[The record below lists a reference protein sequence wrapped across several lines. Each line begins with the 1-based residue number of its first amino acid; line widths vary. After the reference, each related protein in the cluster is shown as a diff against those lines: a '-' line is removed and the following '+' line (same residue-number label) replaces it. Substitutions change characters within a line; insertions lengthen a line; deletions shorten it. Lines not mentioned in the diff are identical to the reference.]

1 MPRHRF
7 RSPAEWRR
15 WLEDHHATETEAWV
29 LLSKKADAGLHHEEA
44 LEEALCFG
52 WIDGKIRAHDE
63 RSFAQRFSPRK
74 EGSVWSEG
82 NRARSG
88 GRGARAPAERGPADA
103 TRHEGGSA
111 GEPGGLVA
119 LPGLGEFLSGW
130 VHPVGLGREE
140 GGDAET
146 GVFAA
151 PCSGPPRIGDPE
163 SMSPDG
169 EDSKVA
175 QMTINAYRHRAP
187 ST

>member
-74 EGSVWSEG
+74 EGSVLSES
-82 NRARSG
+82 NRER
-88 GRGARAPAERGPADA
+88 AERLIRKVGCDPP
-103 TRHEGGSA
+103 GSHGSKRLVIPGSGSPRPGRA
-111 GEPGGLVA
+111 GSRGC
-119 LPGLGEFLSGW
+119 
-130 VHPVGLGREE
+130 HP
-140 GGDAET
+140 T
-146 GVFAA
+146 
-151 PCSGPPRIGDPE
+151 
-163 SMSPDG
+163 
-169 EDSKVA
+169 
-175 QMTINAYRHRAP
+175 
-187 ST
+187 

>member
-74 EGSVWSEG
+74 EGSVWSES
-82 NRARSG
+82 NRER
-88 GRGARAPAERGPADA
+88 AERLIREGRMRPAGFARIQEARDTGVWESA
-103 TRHEGGSA
+103 TRPSRVPRMPPDMREALRANPEAWSHFQAWGSSFRA
-111 GEPGGLVA
+111 G
-119 LPGLGEFLSGW
+119 SIRW
-130 VHPVGLGREE
+130 VLDAKREE
-140 GGDAET
+140 TRRRAYSPRR
-146 GVFAA
+146 AA
-151 PCSGPPRIGDPE
+151 CRRE
-163 SMSPDG
+163 S
-169 EDSKVA
+169 A
-175 QMTINAYRHRAP
+175 TRNR
-187 ST
+187 